1 MEIENESAPAKPGLE
16 PKPHAYTVRGPDGT
30 HFIGMKAAAAWLGV
44 PLGTLRST
52 VQTALLS
59 PENFIGSKPDSLIYR
74 VMREYPALIHPIR
87 VSSDLLAAAPAV

>member
-1 MEIENESAPAKPGLE
+1 MEIENETAPAKPGLG

-59 PENFIGSKPDSLIYR
+59 PENFIGSKPDALIYR
-74 VMREYPALIHPIR
+74 VMKEYPALIHPLR
-87 VSSDLLAAAPAV
+87 VDPSAAAMAV